1 MAFNELSAT
10 ETNEVMRKIKDYRM
24 MQSRDQFEESYK
36 LIGTDPAAWLEQA
49 LGMKIAADPVLE
61 SLMALFCNSGNK
73 IDVRLKKIAYVRAY
87 MLLMGYAF
95 ENIIKAIAAK
105 RGLLAM
111 NPNLGFDKSFKQEK
125 GGHGLSAAAGSL
137 DLDMSASEQA
147 YLRRLEEYLHWA
159 GRYPVSLKRGT
170 YVDGHSERQLTFI
183 SSDPQLGDAL
193 FHRWADLIENA
204 T

>member
-1 MAFNELSAT
+1 
-10 ETNEVMRKIKDYRM
+10 
-24 MQSRDQFEESYK
+24 MQSRNQFEESYK
-36 LIGTDPAAWLEQA
+36 LIGIDPAAWLEQA
-49 LGMKIAADPVLE
+49 FGMKIAADPVLK
-61 SLMALFCNSGNK
+61 SLMDICCNPQDQL
-73 IDVRLKKIAYVRAY
+73 DVRLKKLAYVRAY

-95 ENIIKAIAAK
+95 ENLIKAIAAK
-105 RGLLAM
+105 RGLLSM

-125 GGHGLSAAAGSL
+125 GGHGLSASAGSL
-137 DLDMSASEQA
+137 DLKMSASERA

-170 YVDGHSERQLTFI
+170 YVDGYSERQLTFI

-193 FHRWADLIENA
+193 FKRWTDLIENS